1 MEQIVIQ
8 VKDKSKARAL
18 ISFLKNL
25 EFVENISSNDLPVAQ
40 TDTSSKDAEFL
51 ALAGLWAGRD
61 VTLESIRQKAW
72 PGRALID

>member
-18 ISFLKNL
+18 INFLKNL
-25 EFVENISSNDLPVAQ
+25 EFVENISSNNLPVAQ
-40 TDTSSKDAEFL
+40 IDNSSKDAEFL

-72 PGRALID
+72 PGRA

>member
-18 ISFLKNL
+18 INFLKSL
-25 EFVENISSNDLPVAQ
+25 EFVENISSKDLPVTRMETA
-40 TDTSSKDAEFL
+40 TKDAEFF

-61 VTLESIRQKAW
+61 ISLESIRQKAW
-72 PGRALID
+72 PGRV

>member
-18 ISFLKNL
+18 INFLKSL
-25 EFVENISSNDLPVAQ
+25 EFVENISSKDLPVTQ
-40 TDTSSKDAEFL
+40 TETATKDAEFF

-61 VTLESIRQKAW
+61 ISLESIRQKAW
-72 PGRALID
+72 PGRV